1 MIYHGLGFDFPTCG
15 AGQDAQPA
23 ARGYQYA
30 APMGLRNEFLI
41 RHDIYVV
48 FRRPTQFVGFN
59 PNVFSFG

>member
-1 MIYHGLGFDFPTCG
+1 MFNPAGVGGFGGWWFTTGD
-15 AGQDAQPA
+15 

-48 FRRPTQFVGFN
+48 FRIPRDIVGFN